1 VTVDEVSAIPQELRE
16 RLRLAALSLSNVVFE
31 TELVPLREIDSDLA
45 DNLALLAQEFRF
57 DRILALLETT
67 K

>member
-16 RLRLAALSLSNVVFE
+16 RLRLAALFLSNEKFK
-31 TELVPLREIDSDLA
+31 TALAPLQEIDPDLA